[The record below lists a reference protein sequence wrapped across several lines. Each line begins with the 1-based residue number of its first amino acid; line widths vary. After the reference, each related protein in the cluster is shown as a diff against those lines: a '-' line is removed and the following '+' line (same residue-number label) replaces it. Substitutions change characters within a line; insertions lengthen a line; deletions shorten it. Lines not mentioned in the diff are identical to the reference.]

1 MLFPLNMSVYGPPL
15 QGRCTAGNGR
25 VRDQPCTSARYTE
38 GMTQPTARASLL
50 GQPAPDFT
58 LPSTTADPV
67 TLSSYRGHK
76 VVVLV
81 FYPLD
86 FSPVCSMQLPE
97 YSGRQD
103 DFADAGAVVLGVNRD
118 SVYAHK
124 AWAAEYGI
132 EVPLLADMNL
142 KVAHDYG
149 VAIGERGTSQR
160 AVFVIDKGGL
170 VRFEYVE
177 AKTGDYTLRPEQV
190 LEQVKGL

>member
-1 MLFPLNMSVYGPPL
+1 
-15 QGRCTAGNGR
+15 
-25 VRDQPCTSARYTE
+25 
-38 GMTQPTARASLL
+38 MTQPVPRTSLL

-58 LPSTTADPV
+58 LPSTDSEAV

-76 VVVLV
+76 HVVLV

-103 DFADAGAVVLGVNRD
+103 DFGDAGAVVLGVNRD
-118 SVYAHK
+118 SAYTHK
-124 AWAAEYGI
+124 AWATEYGI

-142 KVAHDYG
+142 NVARSYG
-149 VAIGERGTSQR
+149 VALEERGVSQR
-160 AVFVIDKGGL
+160 AVFLIDKEGV

-177 AKTGDYTLRPEQV
+177 ARTGDYTLRPEQV
-190 LEQVKGL
+190 LEKLRGL

>member
-1 MLFPLNMSVYGPPL
+1 
-15 QGRCTAGNGR
+15 
-25 VRDQPCTSARYTE
+25 
-38 GMTQPTARASLL
+38 MTQVPDPARTSLL

-58 LPSTTADPV
+58 LPSTGGESV

-76 VVVLV
+76 LVVLV

-103 DFADAGAVVLGVNRD
+103 DFGDAGAVVLGVNRD
-118 SVYAHK
+118 SLYTHK

-142 KVAHDYG
+142 KVARDYG
-149 VAIGERGTSQR
+149 VAIDERGVSQR
-160 AVFVIDKGGL
+160 AVFLIDKEGV
-170 VRFEYVE
+170 VRFEHVE
-177 AKTGDYTLRPEQV
+177 EKTGDYTLRPAQV
-190 LEQVKGL
+190 LEKIRSL

>member
-1 MLFPLNMSVYGPPL
+1 M
-15 QGRCTAGNGR
+15 
-25 VRDQPCTSARYTE
+25 
-38 GMTQPTARASLL
+38 SLL

-58 LPSTTADPV
+58 LPSSAGDPV
-67 TLSSYRGHK
+67 TLSSYRGDRA
-76 VVVLV
+76 VVLV

-103 DFADAGAVVLGVNRD
+103 DFGDAGAVVLGVNRD
-118 SVYAHK
+118 SVWAHK

-142 KVAHDYG
+142 KVAREYG
-149 VAIGERGTSQR
+149 VAIDERGISQR
-160 AVFVIDKGGL
+160 AVFVIDRAGV

-190 LEQVKGL
+190 LATVKGL

>member
-1 MLFPLNMSVYGPPL
+1 MTQPTSSQPP
-15 QGRCTAGNGR
+15 A
-25 VRDQPCTSARYTE
+25 P
-38 GMTQPTARASLL
+38 QPTARAALL
-50 GQPAPDFT
+50 GQQAPDFT
-58 LPSTTADPV
+58 LPSTGSEAV

-76 VVVLV
+76 HVVLV

-103 DFADAGAVVLGVNRD
+103 DFGDAGAVVLGVNRD

-142 KVAHDYG
+142 KVARDYG
-149 VAIGERGTSQR
+149 VALDERGVSQR
-160 AVFVIDKGGL
+160 AVFLIDKEGV

-190 LEQVKGL
+190 LEKIRGL

>member
-1 MLFPLNMSVYGPPL
+1 
-15 QGRCTAGNGR
+15 
-25 VRDQPCTSARYTE
+25 
-38 GMTQPTARASLL
+38 MTQPDPRTSLL

-58 LPSTTADPV
+58 LPSTGEGPI

-76 VVVLV
+76 HVVLV

-103 DFADAGAVVLGVNRD
+103 DFGDAGAIVLGVNRD
-118 SVYAHK
+118 SAYTHK

-142 KVAHDYG
+142 NVARSYG
-149 VAIGERGTSQR
+149 VALEERGVSQR
-160 AVFVIDKGGL
+160 AVFLIDREGV

-190 LEQVKGL
+190 LEKLRGL

>member
-1 MLFPLNMSVYGPPL
+1 
-15 QGRCTAGNGR
+15 
-25 VRDQPCTSARYTE
+25 
-38 GMTQPTARASLL
+38 MTQPTAPSRATLL

-58 LPSTTADPV
+58 LPSTAADPV
-67 TLSSYRGHK
+67 TLSSYKGHK
-76 VVVLV
+76 HVVLV

-103 DFADAGAVVLGVNRD
+103 DFGDAGAVVLGVNRD

-142 KVAHDYG
+142 QVARDYG
-149 VAIGERGTSQR
+149 VAIDERGISQR
-160 AVFVIDKGGL
+160 AVFVIDQQGV

-177 AKTGDYTLRPEQV
+177 ATPGEYTLRPEQV
-190 LEQVKGL
+190 LEQLRGL